1 MTARGIMHEQ
11 PATLAEPFPS
21 YIPNR
26 RLLKLD
32 QIKSNRALSSGAARR
47 GRRGKQRREQSE
59 REGEEGDPRKEKEG
73 EEEGGRRKEEGEDR
87 DAAVG
92 HSWTSGGSRCRH
104 LHGVIRSSIVRD
116 QRLNSVSLV
125 HHLNESGQAESQNS
139 LSKYQS
145 ISFEDVHVEE
155 IRVILRPRWQAGILG
170 WHHAA
175 KTEANFRIASWE
187 RTEQSET
194 QLMQWRRRKHAVI
207 Q

>member
-1 MTARGIMHEQ
+1 MASCTSSQ
-11 PATLAEPFPS
+11 PLSSEPFPS
-21 YIPNR
+21 YHPQPASTEVRPN
-26 RLLKLD
+26 
-32 QIKSNRALSSGAARR
+32 QIKSGSQQRRGAARPAREATKRTERERGGR
-47 GRRGKQRREQSE
+47 GRPT
-59 REGEEGDPRKEKEG
+59 EGEGRR
-73 EEEGGRRKEEGEDR
+73 GGRRKEEGEDR

-155 IRVILRPRWQAGILG
+155 VRVILRPRWQAGILG